1 MNGLSL
7 LCETWSWSLECYMPV
22 SNWELYR
29 FVFRRI
35 PSFSPFRA
43 SASIPS
49 NTIVGWSFWF
59 LTSSLHSFSSVV
71 YLSRG
76 FNLTHWPFC
85 QINASLS
92 HLQPPYPVQAVGRS
106 CSLCWVMETKW
117 VSPPRNSFYPSWEN
131 PTMQI
136 ACRFL
141 SDLPLKVQR
150 LGC

>member
-22 SNWELYR
+22 SNWELGLFSGEFPPFHL
-29 FVFRRI
+29 FVHPQASLQTRLWDG
-35 PSFSPFRA
+35 PFDFWLVPYTA
-43 SASIPS
+43 S
-49 NTIVGWSFWF
+49 VQWF
-59 LTSSLHSFSSVV
+59 IYQEALTC
-71 YLSRG
+71 
-76 FNLTHWPFC
+76 PFC

-106 CSLCWVMETKW
+106 CNLCWVMETKW
-117 VSPPRNSFYPSWEN
+117 VSPPRNLFCPSWEN